1 MSPGALLRR
10 VGQAFLVLALAYT
23 GAYVLLSALPGDAV
37 MARYGS
43 PDLGLSTE
51 QITEIRESYGIDR
64 PVILRYFESI
74 GAFLRGDFGYSVQSG
89 AKVSDLIAEALPST
103 LALASIA
110 LVGAVFLA
118 VVIAFTASYG
128 KGTWLR
134 RLFRNLPP
142 LFISL
147 PVFWIGIILIQVF
160 SFRLGLIPVI
170 GASPVQ
176 AIILPAVTLM
186 IPIAAP
192 LAQVFLR
199 SIDEVREQPFV
210 SVVRSRGAS
219 TSWLLWRNV
228 APNALLPA
236 LTMAGLL
243 FGELVGGAIVT
254 EAVFG
259 RVGIGNLTAQAV
271 ANRDTPVL
279 LAVVVI
285 ATVVFVTINLAV
297 DLLYPV
303 LDARLRRSG
312 SGRGASKRDVA
323 FVDAPM
329 ETAAIDGS
337 ALDTI
342 APSNGQPNEPSN
354 RPSSSQDS
362 IGGTR

>member
-1 MSPGALLRR
+1 MSRGALLRR

-23 GAYVLLSALPGDAV
+23 GAYILLAALPGDAV

-43 PDLGLSTE
+43 PDLGLTAE
-51 QITEIRESYGIDR
+51 QIAEIRESYGIDR
-64 PVILRYFESI
+64 PLVVRYFESI

-89 AKVSDLIAEALPST
+89 AKVSELIAEALPST

-110 LVGAVFLA
+110 LVSAVFLA

-128 KGTWLR
+128 KGLWLR

-147 PVFWIGIILIQVF
+147 PVFWIGIVLIQVF

-170 GASPVQ
+170 GASPAQ
-176 AIILPAVTLM
+176 ALILPVLTLT

-210 SVVRSRGAS
+210 NVVRARGAS

-259 RVGIGNLTAQAV
+259 RVGIGSLTAQAV

-312 SGRGASKRDVA
+312 GSGRSARRSAAAAAAETGVVA
-323 FVDAPM
+323 DSEPAAEP
-329 ETAAIDGS
+329 TAAIDP
-337 ALDTI
+337 T
-342 APSNGQPNEPSN
+342 APAAETP
-354 RPSSSQDS
+354 
-362 IGGTR
+362 GGTR

>member
-1 MSPGALLRR
+1 MSLPALLRR

-23 GAYVLLSALPGDAV
+23 GAYVLLAALPGDAV

-43 PDLGLSTE
+43 PELGLTDE
-51 QITEIRESYGIDR
+51 QIAEIRQSYGIDR
-64 PVILRYFESI
+64 HPVLRYFESI

-89 AKVSDLIAEALPST
+89 AKVSELIEEALPAT

-128 KGTWLR
+128 KGAWLR
-134 RLFRNLPP
+134 RVFRNLPP
-142 LFISL
+142 IFISM
-147 PVFWIGIILIQVF
+147 PVFWIGIVLIQVF
-160 SFRLGLIPVI
+160 SFRLGLIPVV
-170 GASPVQ
+170 GANPTQ
-176 AIILPAVTLM
+176 ALILPAVTLM

-192 LAQVFLR
+192 LAQILLR
-199 SIDEVREQPFV
+199 SIDEVSEQPFV
-210 SVVRSRGAS
+210 TVVRARGAN
-219 TSWLLWRNV
+219 TSWLLWRNI

-243 FGELVGGAIVT
+243 FGELVGNAIVT

-259 RVGIGNLTAQAV
+259 RVGIGSLTAQAV

-285 ATVVFVTINLAV
+285 ATVVFVTINLVV

-303 LDARLRRSG
+303 LDARLRRAGG
-312 SGRGASKRDVA
+312 SSARRPPPAAEAAASPEAYSAAPTTETGGGRR
-323 FVDAPM
+323 
-329 ETAAIDGS
+329 
-337 ALDTI
+337 
-342 APSNGQPNEPSN
+342 
-354 RPSSSQDS
+354 
-362 IGGTR
+362 